1 MVQRGYTPLMYAAQ
15 NKSAQSSAVVKLF
28 LGAKADINATDKVCV
43 WEGNDVGCRM
53 YGAAGR
59 RIIARYFELRA

>member
-1 MVQRGYTPLMYAAQ
+1 MHIVK
-15 NKSAQSSAVVKLF
+15 NEFAQSSALVEVL
-28 LGAKADINATDKVCV
+28 LDAKADINATDKVCV
-43 WEGNDVGCRM
+43 WEGDGVGCRM

>member
-1 MVQRGYTPLMYAAQ
+1 MYAVQ
-15 NKSAQSSAVVKLF
+15 NEFAQSSAVVELF
-28 LGAKADINATDKVCV
+28 LDAKADINAADRVCV
-43 WEGNDVGCRM
+43 WEGDGVGCRM